1 MVRRFASVRSLFL
14 IAVPLAAAFAQDI
27 QCPIEKQVDLTIQTS
42 AFPSLPGQSLRITAF
57 IGGLVSIPDP
67 TGTIQLFDGSTDL
80 GTFPIMLGQVSA
92 TVTFFQAGSHILSA
106 YYSGDM
112 NYCSANVNFGQA
124 VDRLL
129 PTVTLTVDAASAAFG
144 APVVLTAQI
153 APPAPAGVAPPSGPV
168 QFFDGSAPLGSSLI
182 VAGKAQLTVSNLSS
196 GTHQISATL
205 IGDPNWYSVRS
216 TTIPV
221 SINQT
226 ATVTTLTGSTTA
238 SQVTLTANVAAAG
251 SSTAA
256 PSGSVQFVD
265 TTSNTVLGT
274 ATLPANS
281 ITLPLAQIAASI
293 GHPIA
298 AVYSGSASF
307 GASSSTPL
315 GVPGILNATGAQSS
329 NFAPDEIVSLFSFN
343 LAAAATPQT
352 AAPPLP
358 TTLGGASVTVT
369 DSAGVARQA
378 PLYLVSAQQIN
389 FVVPAATAPGAATIA
404 VAGAPAI
411 PLRVNIAPVAPGI
424 FTSAV
429 QVLRVAADGSQT
441 TETVIPTT
449 PIRVGPGATYLIL
462 YGTGIRNRSSL
473 DAATLSAGTLKLP
486 VAYAGPQSQFP
497 GLDQVDVLLPA
508 SLQSAGK
515 VNVNLVVDSQAS
527 NVLSLTFQ

>member
-1 MVRRFASVRSLFL
+1 MA
-14 IAVPLAAAFAQDI
+14 APLAAAFAQDV
-27 QCPIEKQVDLTIQTS
+27 QCPPEKLVDLTIQTS

-57 IGGLVSIPDP
+57 IGPLVSLSDP

-80 GTFPIMLGQVSA
+80 GTFPITLGQVSV
-92 TVTFFQAGSHILSA
+92 TVTFFQAGSHTLSA

-112 NYCSANVNFGQA
+112 NYCAAVVNFGQA
-124 VDRLL
+124 VDRLI
-129 PTVTLTVDAASAAFG
+129 PTVTLTADAASAPFG

-153 APPAPAGVAPPSGPV
+153 APPAPAGVASPSGPV
-168 QFFDGSAPLGSSLI
+168 QFFDGSAPLGSSPI
-182 VAGKAQLTVSNLSS
+182 AAGKAQLSVSTLSP

-205 IGDPNWYSVRS
+205 VGDPNWYSVRS
-216 TTIPV
+216 TTLAV

-226 ATVTTLTGSTTA
+226 ATATTLTGSTTA

-251 SSTAA
+251 SSTAS
-256 PSGSVQFVD
+256 PSGAVQFVD
-265 TTSNTVLGT
+265 TASNTVLGT
-274 ATLPANS
+274 VTLPANS
-281 ITLPLAQIAASI
+281 ITLPLAQIASSI

-298 AVYSGSASF
+298 AVYSGSANF
-307 GASSSTPL
+307 GASTSTPL
-315 GVPGILNATGAQSS
+315 GIPGILNATGAQSS
-329 NFAPDEIVSLFSFN
+329 SFAPDEIVSLFSFQ
-343 LAAAATPQT
+343 LTGAATSQT

-358 TTLGGASVTVT
+358 TTLGGTSVTVT

-389 FVVPAATAPGAATIA
+389 FVVPTATVAGAATIA

-411 PLRVNIAPVAPGI
+411 PLRVNIAPAAPGI
-424 FTSAV
+424 FTSGV
-429 QVLRVAADGSQT
+429 QVLRIAADGSQT
-441 TETVIPTT
+441 TETVIPST
-449 PIRVGPGATYLIL
+449 PIRIGPGATYLIL

-473 DAATLSAGTLKLP
+473 GAVTLATGALNLP

-497 GLDQVDVLLPA
+497 GLDQVDVVLPA

-515 VNVNLVVDSQAS
+515 VNVNLVVDTQAS